1 MWHNSGRYSLTHD
14 HVAQKLSNKEILKL
28 SGGGDEEVDSDGEV
42 KKKEKTPNMHR
53 MMKNRLQKLIELQDD
68 Q

>member
-1 MWHNSGRYSLTHD
+1 M
-14 HVAQKLSNKEILKL
+14 KL